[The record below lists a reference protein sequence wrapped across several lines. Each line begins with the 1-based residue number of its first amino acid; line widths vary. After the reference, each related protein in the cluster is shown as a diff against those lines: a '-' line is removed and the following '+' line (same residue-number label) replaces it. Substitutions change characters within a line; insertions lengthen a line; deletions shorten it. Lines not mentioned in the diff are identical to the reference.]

1 MLNKTPVFI
10 VGATSFV
17 GMHLLN
23 ELQKN
28 ANYSIKVM
36 TRSKEKLFG
45 VMELE
50 PGIGVVEGDLLKPDS
65 LNELMESGCIVI
77 NLAYNRKAGAEKNL
91 SLINNL
97 MKVCK
102 TAKINRLIHVSTA
115 DVVGRNDNDVIL
127 EDMPCQPVTSY
138 ASTKLKIEKILL
150 SERKNEFDIAILR
163 PTAIFGANGANLIKL
178 ANEIMSKDRFKNYFR
193 SCLFGKRRMNL
204 VAIENVISSL
214 ICLIDC
220 TESLKGEV
228 FNISDDDDPANNYL
242 SVETILKKELGT
254 NKKSWPKFELPN
266 IVLSFILRCLRRDNI
281 HTNRVYS
288 SEKIANLG
296 YKKEVLFETAVI
308 NFAAWY
314 SSVQVSNKL

>member
-23 ELQKN
+23 ELKKN
-28 ANYSIKVM
+28 ANYSIKIM
-36 TRSKEKLFG
+36 TRSREKLPRA
-45 VMELE
+45 MKLE
-50 PGIGVVEGDLLKPDS
+50 SAIEVVEGDLLKPGS
-65 LNELMESGCIVI
+65 LSELMEPGCIVI
-77 NLAYNRKAGAEKNL
+77 NLAYNREASVKKNL
-91 SLINNL
+91 LLINNL

-115 DVVGRNDNDVIL
+115 DVFGRNNNDVIL

-138 ASTKLKIEKILL
+138 AITKLKIESILL
-150 SERKNEFDIAILR
+150 SERKNDFDTVILR

-178 ANEIMSKDRFKNYFR
+178 ANEIMSKGRFRNYLK
-193 SCLFGKRRMNL
+193 SCLFGKRQMNL

-214 ICLIDC
+214 NLLIDY
-220 TESLKGEV
+220 TGSFKGEV
-228 FNISDDDDPANNYL
+228 FNISDDDDPANNYS
-242 SVETILKKELGT
+242 SVETMLKKELGAD
-254 NKKSWPKFELPN
+254 KYPWPKFELPS
-266 IVLSFILRCLRRDNI
+266 IVLSFILRCLCRDNI

-296 YKKEVLFETAVI
+296 YKKEVLFETAII